1 MLDKNSHVPIY
12 IQISN
17 NFLKMIENGE
27 LKPGDA
33 ILSENQLAAGYK
45 ISRMTAKKAVDNL
58 MMLGKVERIR
68 GKGTFIKRD
77 ESKIELPLNKLR
89 SFTQKVREMGKEP
102 MNRVLELKIII
113 ADQEIS
119 RFLGIKKGDEVFYM
133 ERLRLVD
140 DIPAVFEQS
149 YMPKYL
155 VPDLTREDLL
165 KSKFEYIWSKG
176 YKIGYSEREILAQI
190 PSEYICEIL
199 QLKRTEPILYATC
212 LTKLLDGR
220 TLEYSQV
227 SYNQRKYKFKL
238 ITEME

>member
-17 NFLKMIENGE
+17 NFLKMIEEGK

-33 ILSENQLAAGYK
+33 ILSENELAAKYE

-68 GKGTFIKRD
+68 GKGTFVKRD

-89 SFTQKVREMGKEP
+89 GFTQKVREMGKEP
-102 MNRVLELKIII
+102 MNSVLELKIIPAEGKI
-113 ADQEIS
+113 AE
-119 RFLGIKKGDEVFYM
+119 FLDIKAGDEVFYM

-140 DIPAVFEQS
+140 DVPAVFEQS

-165 KSKFEYIWSKG
+165 KSKFEYIRSKG
-176 YKIGYSEREILAQI
+176 YTIGFSEREILAQI
-190 PSEYICEIL
+190 PSEYICKIL

-212 LTKLLDGR
+212 LTKLADGR
-220 TLEYSQV
+220 VLEYSQV
-227 SYNQRKYKFKL
+227 SYNQRKYRFKFT
-238 ITEME
+238 IDME